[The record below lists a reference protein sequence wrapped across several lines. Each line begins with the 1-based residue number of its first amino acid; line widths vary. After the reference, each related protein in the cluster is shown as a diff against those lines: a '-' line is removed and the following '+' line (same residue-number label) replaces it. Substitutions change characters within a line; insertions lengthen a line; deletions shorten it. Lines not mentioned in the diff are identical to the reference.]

1 MATLR
6 LPPVIRPAAGGN
18 RTVDVDGGTLREA
31 LDDLFRR
38 YPDTRAQI
46 VDDAGD
52 LNRFVNVF
60 VDKED
65 VRLRDGLETAIGDG
79 SQVIVMPAMAGG
91 AS

>member
-18 RTVDVDGGTLREA
+18 RTVEVGGGTLREA
-31 LDDLFRR
+31 LDDLFRQ

-60 VDKED
+60 VDRED
-65 VRLRDGLETAIGDG
+65 VRLRDGLETSLGDG

-91 AS
+91 